1 MANVIR
7 EHEEFGLVEEISDA
21 KGWVSIQ
28 TEDGETHKVRRSTL
42 SEVALTDEDDQ
53 EQVTS
58 GDVFPAGIRETYAR
72 GKTEEGAAFIDSGDE
87 LAVKLR
93 GSELQEVAAMAAKV
107 CGQRTAQGWLDHYGD
122 DRLAEGKAP
131 LNAGMVRMNLGN
143 RIRAA
148 LKKEAEAES

>member
-1 MANVIR
+1 MATIR
-7 EHEEFGLVEEISDA
+7 QHDEHGLVEEISDA
-21 KGWVSIQ
+21 KGWVSIR
-28 TEDGETHKVRRSTL
+28 TEAGETLNVRRSSL
-42 SEVALTDEDDQ
+42 SEVALTDEDDS
-53 EQVTS
+53 EAVTS

-87 LAVKLR
+87 LAVTLR
-93 GSELQEVAAMAAKV
+93 GAELQEVAALAAKV

-122 DRLAEGKAP
+122 DRLADGKSP

-148 LKKEAEAES
+148 LKKEEDAKA